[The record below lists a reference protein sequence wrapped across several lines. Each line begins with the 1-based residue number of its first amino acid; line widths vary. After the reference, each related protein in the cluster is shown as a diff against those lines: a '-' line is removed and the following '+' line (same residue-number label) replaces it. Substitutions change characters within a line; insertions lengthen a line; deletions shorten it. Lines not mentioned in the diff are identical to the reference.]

1 MKITKAV
8 ITAASPSQRS
18 LPLQTLVDRDGVQKS
33 VLRIILEEAQRAGV
47 DDICVVVSPGDEDAV
62 PRRPRATSPRG

>member
-8 ITAASPSQRS
+8 ITAAGRKQRT

-33 VLRIILEEAQRAGV
+33 VLRIIVEEALRAGV
-47 DDICVVVSPGDEDAV
+47 EEICVVSVPG
-62 PRRPRATSPRG
+62 R